1 MVYIAY
7 RTTCVDVIILCA
19 QVSEEQYEIYCEM
32 GSTFQMCKICAENDK
47 DMKLEPCGH
56 LICHVCLHNWM
67 DSGRTDCP
75 FCRDE
80 IRDTEPVVID
90 PFGRRA
96 ERVEREERER
106 QEKQERDAAL
116 AVPKGVSPQCSSP
129 LGTYSLAGPTT
140 QGAGPLLSVP
150 TTNAATGEEDNTEL
164 EVGHCSVCVCLCVS
178 VCVCV
183 CVCVCVGGGGGGGG
197 MVYTYMHDWTF
208 VYIVLLCF
216 WNGSLVCC
224 GFRIQL
230 VNVV

>member
-1 MVYIAY
+1 M
-7 RTTCVDVIILCA
+7 CGDVL

-96 ERVEREERER
+96 ERAERER
-106 QEKQERDAAL
+106 EKERQDKEAAL
-116 AVPKGVSPQCSSP
+116 GPPKAVSP
-129 LGTYSLAGPTT
+129 LGNYSLVGAPV
-140 QGAGPLLSVP
+140 GAGSHLPVP
-150 TTNAATGEEDNTEL
+150 PKPMASSSGEEDGAEL
-164 EVGHCSVCVCLCVS
+164 EVS
-178 VCVCV
+178 
-183 CVCVCVGGGGGGGG
+183 
-197 MVYTYMHDWTF
+197 
-208 VYIVLLCF
+208 
-216 WNGSLVCC
+216 
-224 GFRIQL
+224 
-230 VNVV
+230 

>member
-1 MVYIAY
+1 MYMCIHVQAFGTSSRDACTLMSYRTTVYIVHGVRNIY
-7 RTTCVDVIILCA
+7 RTTCVEVFILCA

-96 ERVEREERER
+96 ERAEREERER
-106 QEKQERDAAL
+106 QEKQDRDAAL

-129 LGTYSLAGPTT
+129 QGTYSLAGPTT
-140 QGAGPLLSVP
+140 TGAGPHLSVP

-164 EVGHCSVCVCLCVS
+164 EVSHCSVCVCLCV
-178 VCVCV
+178 CVCLSV
-183 CVCVCVGGGGGGGG
+183 YGVGGGWGGGI
-197 MVYTYMHDWTF
+197 HA
-208 VYIVLLCF
+208 
-216 WNGSLVCC
+216 
-224 GFRIQL
+224 
-230 VNVV
+230 